1 MRITI
6 ALAALLCA
14 LAQVSMAEVADSA
27 ANGFTLKITT
37 EIHASPADVYS
48 RLVHNVGDW
57 WDAAHSVS
65 KDAHN
70 LSIEDRPQGCFCEKL
85 GGGGGVRHM
94 EVVAVLPGKMLR
106 MTGGL
111 GPLQGIA
118 TAGVITFALTP
129 ADGLTKLELTYS
141 VLGYSP
147 QGMSNWAAPV
157 NAVWGEQMTRLKN
170 YVETGSPAGKGESPK

>member
-1 MRITI
+1 
-6 ALAALLCA
+6 
-14 LAQVSMAEVADSA
+14 
-27 ANGFTLKITT
+27 
-37 EIHASPADVYS
+37 
-48 RLVHNVGDW
+48 
-57 WDAAHSVS
+57 
-65 KDAHN
+65 
-70 LSIEDRPQGCFCEKL
+70 
-85 GGGGGVRHM
+85 
-94 EVVAVLPGKMLR
+94 VLPGKMLR

-118 TAGVITFALTP
+118 TAAVITFALTP

-170 YVETGSPAGKGESPK
+170 YVETGSPAGKGKTPK